1 MITAITGIGVVSPIG
16 CGREA
21 FWTALVDGR
30 SGVGPVDE
38 PPPAGGVPTRSAAVR
53 DLTARDFAT
62 SPQLRRMDR
71 FSRLVVAASR
81 MAVADAGLP
90 LHRLAPEDIGV
101 VVGSALGD
109 ISESAQYLE
118 RVFTKGPAAA
128 SPMMF
133 PNLVLNAAAGY
144 VAMEH
149 GWTGANLTIAQA
161 EVSGEQAILVGADLL
176 RSGQAEVVLA
186 GGADEIGSIVGEIY
200 RRAGTLAGQRG
211 GDEWSSPYDAG
222 HSGLVVGEGSA
233 MLVLESY
240 ERARARGATVYALL
254 DEAVAFAVPAPP
266 YDWPE
271 RAGAALAPLRRLCG
285 PPGVELICGGAN
297 STPRLD
303 DCEVDLFARLAPDGA
318 WLTSIKGAIGEF
330 GGAGALS
337 AAAACLALHTQ
348 TVPPLCNLR
357 TPPAAGQLR
366 FAARAEHCAIER
378 ALVCGLA
385 RGGAGVGLL
394 LRRAAS

>member
-1 MITAITGIGVVSPIG
+1 MIAAITGIGIVSPIG

-21 FWTALVDGR
+21 FWRALIDGQ
-30 SGVGPVDE
+30 SGVALAEAPLTA
-38 PPPAGGVPTRSAAVR
+38 AGLPTRAAAVR
-53 DLTARDFAT
+53 EFTARDFIT
-62 SPQLRRMDR
+62 SSHLRRMDR

-81 MAVADAGLP
+81 MAVTDAQLP
-90 LHRLAPEDIGV
+90 LDRLAAESIGV

-109 ISESAQYLE
+109 ISESMQHLE
-118 RVFTKGPAAA
+118 RVFTRGPAAA

-133 PNLVLNAAAGY
+133 PNLVLNAAASY

-149 GWTGANLTIAQA
+149 GWTGVNLTVAQA

-186 GGADEIGSIVGEIY
+186 GGGDEIGRAVAEVC
-200 RRAGTLAGQRG
+200 RRTGILAAQQG
-211 GDEWSSPYDAG
+211 GDEWSSPYDVAR
-222 HSGLVVGEGSA
+222 SGLVLGEGSA

-254 DEAVAFAVPAPP
+254 DDAVAFAVPAPG
-266 YDWPE
+266 YDWPQ
-271 RAGAALAPLRRLCG
+271 RAEAALAPLRRLCG
-285 PPGVELICGGAN
+285 PAGVELICGGAN

-303 DCEVDLFARLAPDGA
+303 DCEVDLFNRLAADGA
-318 WLTSIKGAIGEF
+318 WVTSIKGAVGEF
-330 GGAGALS
+330 GGAGALT

-348 TVPPLCNLR
+348 TVPPLCSLR
-357 TPPAAGQLR
+357 TPPQVGRLR
-366 FAARAEHCAIER
+366 FPARAERCAIER
-378 ALVCGLA
+378 ALASGLA

-394 LRRAAS
+394 IRRAT